1 MWRKIW
7 SPSNRRTL
15 CCNIITAFILNLFLE
30 WMERKSFGE
39 VIHFINERTYVFLFN
54 VAILF
59 VCLSVVFLVRKKIF
73 VYTMI
78 TGVWVLIGLTNGLVL
93 NGRKTPFT
101 AVDLTV
107 VKSILPVLNS
117 YLELWQIVL
126 LVLLLVAAVVG
137 LVCLCLYS
145 PVSRGLF
152 DKRANFLFVFLLLLA
167 FGGFAYV
174 GLGRGQ
180 LISKFDNPIN
190 GYQDYGVVYGFCV
203 TALDTGIDR
212 PINYSR
218 EQVRKLKNKIAKA
231 LEEKEDALS
240 QSKQPGTEYHLYPA
254 GILL

>member
-1 MWRKIW
+1 M
-7 SPSNRRTL
+7 
-15 CCNIITAFILNLFLE
+15 
-30 WMERKSFGE
+30 
-39 VIHFINERTYVFLFN
+39 FLFN

-174 GLGRGQ
+174 GLAIR
-180 LISKFDNPIN
+180 I
-190 GYQDYGVVYGFCV
+190 
-203 TALDTGIDR
+203 TALFTGSVSQRWI
-212 PINYSR
+212 PVSTGPSTTAESR
-218 EQVRKLKNKIAKA
+218 SE
-231 LEEKEDALS
+231 S
-240 QSKQPGTEYHLYPA
+240 
-254 GILL
+254 

>member
-15 CCNIITAFILNLFLE
+15 CCNIITAFVLNLFLE
-30 WMERKSFGE
+30 WMERKSFAE
-39 VIHFINERTYVFLFN
+39 VVHFINERTYVFLFN

-126 LVLLLVAAVVG
+126 LVQHA
-137 LVCLCLYS
+137 
-145 PVSRGLF
+145 
-152 DKRANFLFVFLLLLA
+152 
-167 FGGFAYV
+167 
-174 GLGRGQ
+174 
-180 LISKFDNPIN
+180 I
-190 GYQDYGVVYGFCV
+190 
-203 TALDTGIDR
+203 
-212 PINYSR
+212 
-218 EQVRKLKNKIAKA
+218 
-231 LEEKEDALS
+231 
-240 QSKQPGTEYHLYPA
+240 
-254 GILL
+254 